1 MIRRTPRS
9 TRTDT
14 LCPHTTLFRSLQ
26 VARDIAALG
35 KLHDMAD
42 AVARRKLDQAQP
54 VAQRVQPHRFGIDGD
69 EVAWIEAVRQI
80 AAMEFDD
87 QAALLC
93 SIPRPIRV
101 TRRRS
106 MVPRTRL
113 ELPRGLPDRKST
125 RLNSSN

>member
-1 MIRRTPRS
+1 ME
-9 TRTDT
+9 
-14 LCPHTTLFRSLQ
+14 
-26 VARDIAALG
+26 
-35 KLHDMAD
+35 D
-42 AVARRKLDQAQP
+42 AVSRRKLDQGQP

-106 MVPRTRL
+106 MVPRRRL
-113 ELPRGLPDRKST
+113 ELPRGLPNRYLKPARQIGSASC
-125 RLNSSN
+125 RERGCQNV

>member
-1 MIRRTPRS
+1 ME
-9 TRTDT
+9 
-14 LCPHTTLFRSLQ
+14 
-26 VARDIAALG
+26 
-35 KLHDMAD
+35 D
-42 AVARRKLDQAQP
+42 AVSRRKLDQGQP

-106 MVPRTRL
+106 MVPRRRL
-113 ELPRGLPDRKST
+113 ELPRGLPHRYLKPARLPIPPPGKWRSGRSEERRVGKECVST
-125 RLNSSN
+125 CRSRWSPYH